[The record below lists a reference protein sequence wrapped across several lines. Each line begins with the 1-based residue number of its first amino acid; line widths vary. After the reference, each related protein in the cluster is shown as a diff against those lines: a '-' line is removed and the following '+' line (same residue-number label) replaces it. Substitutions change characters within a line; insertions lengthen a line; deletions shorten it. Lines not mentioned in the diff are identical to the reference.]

1 MIRRPPRSTLFP
13 YTTLFRSSSDGS
25 WPQPRRPARL
35 LLRSRF
41 RSASPPSL
49 VRSGVLREAGPK
61 GATPT
66 SPTSTR
72 SIGADTSPPGRSR
85 SSSPRSC
92 ERRSRRF
99 AETVVFLS
107 SRGGSMPTQTTNLFL
122 LEDLEDVGRTSE
134 LAESDL
140 EALQAVADWI
150 KTFVVKPH
158 KDLGRAGTV
167 CPFVPGSLER
177 KTLWLASER
186 IADWDGPEVVDLMS
200 GYKRLLLDSRS
211 SDDDDAYNVIVVIF
225 SDLPADRAQGVF
237 DDVLNH
243 LAIPSYA
250 EDGILFGPYYEGN
263 EGTAI
268 YNSSFR
274 PFQSPV
280 PFLFVRH
287 GVIGDWKF
295 FLDDQEWLTLWAR
308 RYGESAVQA
317 LAEEL
322 RRLPWRARR
331 D

>member
-1 MIRRPPRSTLFP
+1 
-13 YTTLFRSSSDGS
+13 
-25 WPQPRRPARL
+25 
-35 LLRSRF
+35 
-41 RSASPPSL
+41 
-49 VRSGVLREAGPK
+49 
-61 GATPT
+61 
-66 SPTSTR
+66 
-72 SIGADTSPPGRSR
+72 
-85 SSSPRSC
+85 
-92 ERRSRRF
+92 
-99 AETVVFLS
+99 
-107 SRGGSMPTQTTNLFL
+107 MPTQTTDLFL
-122 LEDLEDVGRTSE
+122 LEDLEDLGRTSE

-140 EALQAVADWI
+140 DALHAVADWI
-150 KTFVVKPH
+150 KTFVVEPH
-158 KDLGRAGTV
+158 RDLGRAGTV

-177 KTLWLASER
+177 KTLWLALEQ
-186 IADWDGPEVVDLMS
+186 IADMDMPEVVELMS
-200 GYKRLLLDSRS
+200 GYKKLLLDARPTDG
-211 SDDDDAYNVIVVIF
+211 DDVIYNVIVVVF

-243 LAIPSYA
+243 LAVPSYV

-287 GVIGDWKF
+287 GVTGDWKF
-295 FLDDQEWLTLWAR
+295 FLDDEEWLNLWAR

-322 RRLPWRARR
+322 RRLPWRVGP